1 MRIAR
6 QLHKLLVNSL
16 LSKIL
21 HRYLTAWSTWYFT
34 FSPWKEDELTS
45 CTENA
50 IIKLNTSNKERG
62 GELRYIKWRD
72 SSFLFGEQWFRGEN
86 RWTNGCLHSQQE
98 VLSDAASAPHPVLVG
113 CQAAPLL
120 SRSPPTP
127 PRSSLR
133 GVWLTERKAE
143 IIRSAWKV
151 TSAELR
157 SSHTADKPLG
167 LAHRSAPQK
176 FTVINHKVN

>member
-1 MRIAR
+1 MRITD
-6 QLHKLLVNSL
+6 QLHILLVNSL
-16 LSKIL
+16 LSKVL
-21 HRYLTAWSTWYFT
+21 HWYLTAWSTWYFT

-45 CTENA
+45 GTENV

-120 SRSPPTP
+120 SPP
-127 PRSSLR
+127 SLR

-143 IIRSAWKV
+143 ILRSAWNV

-157 SSHTADKPLG
+157 SCHTADKPLG
-167 LAHRSAPQK
+167 LARRSARRK